1 MFEWLISKTVNNYKD
16 TENKEVRERYGI
28 IASIFSI
35 ALNIIM
41 VIFKLTFGYLTGSV
55 AIVADG
61 YNNLSDI
68 GSNVATLFGFKLAGK
83 HPDSEHPYGHGRI
96 EYIVGM
102 VIAFLILLV
111 GLSSLKEAVIKI
123 LAPEEIR
130 FSSYALIALIVS
142 IGFKLWMA
150 YFNSKAGKAIDSS
163 ALMAASQDSI
173 NDVISTTATLISLVA
188 SLFVDWPLDGI
199 IGTLV
204 SLLVLKSGI
213 EIFKDMM
220 TSLLGRAP
228 DPELV
233 KEIQDFVMSYPEVL
247 GIHDLM
253 IHDYGPG
260 RKYMTL
266 HAEVN
271 QNRNIAD
278 IHDQI
283 DEIERAVLQ
292 KFQILTTIHMD
303 PLDTEDEYT
312 NMLKKR
318 MIETVHHINPSY
330 NIHDFRVVRGNTHTN
345 LIFDV
350 VLPPND
356 TTPHSDVKKAIS
368 EAVSQWMDG
377 TYYCVVE
384 VEHQYY

>member
-1 MFEWLISKTVNNYKD
+1 MRLFLLYSVRSIS
-16 TENKEVRERYGI
+16 
-28 IASIFSI
+28 
-35 ALNIIM
+35 
-41 VIFKLTFGYLTGSV
+41 
-55 AIVADG
+55 
-61 YNNLSDI
+61 
-68 GSNVATLFGFKLAGK
+68 
-83 HPDSEHPYGHGRI
+83 
-96 EYIVGM
+96 
-102 VIAFLILLV
+102 FLY
-111 GLSSLKEAVIKI
+111 E
-123 LAPEEIR
+123 
-130 FSSYALIALIVS
+130 
-142 IGFKLWMA
+142 
-150 YFNSKAGKAIDSS
+150 
-163 ALMAASQDSI
+163 
-173 NDVISTTATLISLVA
+173 
-188 SLFVDWPLDGI
+188 
-199 IGTLV
+199 V
-204 SLLVLKSGI
+204 SLCSETMYAGPI

-283 DEIERAVLQ
+283 DEIERAVLH

>member
-1 MFEWLISKTVNNYKD
+1 MFEWLISKTVHNYKD

-220 TSLLGRAP
+220 N
-228 DPELV
+228 
-233 KEIQDFVMSYPEVL
+233 
-247 GIHDLM
+247 
-253 IHDYGPG
+253 
-260 RKYMTL
+260 KYRQ
-266 HAEVN
+266 EKY
-271 QNRNIAD
+271 I
-278 IHDQI
+278 I
-283 DEIERAVLQ
+283 
-292 KFQILTTIHMD
+292 
-303 PLDTEDEYT
+303 
-312 NMLKKR
+312 
-318 MIETVHHINPSY
+318 
-330 NIHDFRVVRGNTHTN
+330 
-345 LIFDV
+345 
-350 VLPPND
+350 
-356 TTPHSDVKKAIS
+356 
-368 EAVSQWMDG
+368 
-377 TYYCVVE
+377 
-384 VEHQYY
+384 